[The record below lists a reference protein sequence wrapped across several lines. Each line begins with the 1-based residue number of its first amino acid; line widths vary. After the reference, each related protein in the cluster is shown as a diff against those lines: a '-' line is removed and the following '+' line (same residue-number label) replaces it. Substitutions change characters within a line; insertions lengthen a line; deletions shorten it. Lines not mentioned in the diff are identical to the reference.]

1 MGSVPAWPPRMAGRC
16 SRAGVPKAAPDS
28 LSELRADGPSAGVE
42 RAATRRPLGFVRS
55 QRLLSPAEF
64 GRVFR
69 TGRRHGDRY
78 FSLVF
83 APGPGPAARLG
94 LAISRK
100 VSRRAVQRNRIKRVV
115 RECFRHR
122 PDLPVVDIV
131 VMARPGAAACD
142 NRELSASIAA
152 LLERTART
160 CAASRSS

>member
-1 MGSVPAWPPRMAGRC
+1 MGSVPAWPPRTAGRC
-16 SRAGVPKAAPDS
+16 SRAGAPRAAPDS
-28 LSELRADGPSAGVE
+28 LSELRADGPSAGGE
-42 RAATRRPLGFVRS
+42 RAARARPHGFARA
-55 QRLLSPAEF
+55 QRLLSPPEF
-64 GRVFR
+64 GRVFK

-83 APGPGPAARLG
+83 APGAGPEARLG

-115 RECFRHR
+115 RECFRRR
-122 PDLPVVDIV
+122 PDLPPVDIV

-142 NRELSASIAA
+142 NRELSASIEA

>member
-1 MGSVPAWPPRMAGRC
+1 MGSVPAWPPRTAGRC
-16 SRAGVPKAAPDS
+16 SRAGAPRAAPDS
-28 LSELRADGPSAGVE
+28 LSEQRADGPSAGDE
-42 RAATRRPLGFVRS
+42 REATRRPFGFARP
-55 QRLLSPAEF
+55 QRLLSPPEF

-69 TGRRHGDRY
+69 AGRRHGDRY

-83 APGPGPAARLG
+83 APAPGPTPRLG

-115 RECFRHR
+115 RECFRRR

-131 VMARPGAAACD
+131 VMARPGAATCD
-142 NRELSASIAA
+142 NRELTASIEA

-160 CAASRSS
+160 CEASRSS

>member
-1 MGSVPAWPPRMAGRC
+1 MGSVPAWPPRTAGRC
-16 SRAGVPKAAPDS
+16 SRAGAPRAAPDS
-28 LSELRADGPSAGVE
+28 LSELRADGLSAGE
-42 RAATRRPLGFVRS
+42 REATRRPFGFPRS
-55 QRLLSPAEF
+55 QRLLSPTEF

-78 FSLVF
+78 FSFVF
-83 APGPGPAARLG
+83 APGQGPAARLG

-100 VSRRAVQRNRIKRVV
+100 VSRRAVQRNRIKRLV
-115 RECFRHR
+115 RECFRRR

-142 NRELSASIAA
+142 NRELTASIEA

-160 CAASRSS
+160 CEASRSS

>member
-1 MGSVPAWPPRMAGRC
+1 M
-16 SRAGVPKAAPDS
+16 
-28 LSELRADGPSAGVE
+28 RADGPSAGGE
-42 RAATRRPLGFVRS
+42 HAAGQHPHRFARS
-55 QRLLSPAEF
+55 QRLLSPPEF

-115 RECFRHR
+115 RECFRRR

-142 NRELSASIAA
+142 NRELTASIEA